1 MSSLTKLAIQEPSLL
16 DSCKLVLDSARCDAE
31 PEMQQRAIEY
41 QTFLVKYGDGSF
53 KDDIEDIFD
62 AMPTQNNDIAEKNV
76 LLSVLN
82 RSEKFTS
89 KTVIGLNDN
98 NTYVEGKINGDNGGD
113 MKNYNIGSNVGSN
126 VTNNNSGNLEA
137 KEVNKEKN
145 LLDF

>member
-1 MSSLTKLAIQEPSLL
+1 
-16 DSCKLVLDSARCDAE
+16 
-31 PEMQQRAIEY
+31 
-41 QTFLVKYGDGSF
+41 
-53 KDDIEDIFD
+53 
-62 AMPTQNNDIAEKNV
+62 V

-98 NTYVEGKINGDNGGD
+98 NTYVEGKINGDNGDNGGD

-137 KEVNKEKN
+137 KEVNKEEN